1 MGRASGGDSYVAPQ
15 ARLEN
20 PVAVP
25 EAQPIDEVVAAEVAA
40 NAANAAHLLITTN
53 ATNRADTLDAQVK
66 LATKTEETTT
76 AVVEKPQL
84 VASNVGASSSVITL
98 TTEKGD
104 TVASLAA
111 EYGISQD
118 TIRWANNLGS
128 DELKPGVRLRILP
141 VSGLLY
147 TVAAGDTAASIAAEY
162 KTTADQIKAYNDV
175 EVKGLNPGTEIIVP
189 NGIKPAEPAA
199 VVSTPSYSSSSS
211 SSSVV
216 SGFSFGGGTE
226 YGGNKYAYGYCTYYA
241 FNKRAAAGRP
251 VGSNWGNATSWAYL
265 AAASGFAVDSNP
277 RAGDVFQTS
286 GGWGG
291 YGHVG
296 YVERVLPNGGI
307 VVSEMNYAGWN
318 VVSSRTIS
326 ASEIGAY
333 NFIH

>member
-1 MGRASGGDSYVAPQ
+1 MGRVSGGDSYVAPQ

-20 PVAVP
+20 PVAAP

-40 NAANAAHLLITTN
+40 NAASAAHLLVTPN
-53 ATNRADTLDAQVK
+53 VANRADTLDAQVK
-66 LATKTEETTT
+66 QATKTDDSTT

-84 VASNVGASSSVITL
+84 VASNVGAGSSVIVI
-98 TTEKGD
+98 TTKKGD
-104 TVASLAA
+104 SIASLAQ
-111 EYGISQD
+111 EYNISQD

-128 DELKPGVRLRILP
+128 DDLKPGIRLKILP

-147 TVAAGDTAASIAAEY
+147 TVEGGDTAASIAAKF
-162 KTTADQIKAYNDV
+162 KTTADQINAYNDV
-175 EVKGLNPGTEIIVP
+175 EVKGLSSGRQIIVP
-189 NGIKPAEPAA
+189 NGVKPEETTSVATN
-199 VVSTPSYSSSSS
+199 SSYSSGYSSS
-211 SSSVV
+211 AV

-226 YGGNKYAYGYCTYYA
+226 YGGNKYAFGYCTYYA
-241 FNKRAAAGRP
+241 FNRRAAAGRP
-251 VGSNWGNATSWAYL
+251 VGSNWGNASSWAYL
-265 AAASGFAVDSNP
+265 AAASGFGVDHSP

-296 YVERVLPNGGI
+296 YVERVNSNGSI
-307 VVSEMNYAGWN
+307 LVSEMNYAGWN

-333 NFIH
+333 SFIH

>member
-1 MGRASGGDSYVAPQ
+1 MGRASGDSYVAPQ

-20 PVAVP
+20 PIAAPDV
-25 EAQPIDEVVAAEVAA
+25 QPIDEVVSAEVAA
-40 NAANAAHLLITTN
+40 SAASAAHLLVTPN
-53 ATNRADTLDAQVK
+53 VTNRADTLDAQVK
-66 LATKTEETTT
+66 LATKTDESTT

-84 VASNVGASSSVITL
+84 VASNTVAGASVITI
-98 TTEKGD
+98 TTKKGD
-104 TVASLAA
+104 GVASLARA
-111 EYGISQD
+111 YGISED

-128 DELKPGVRLRILP
+128 DDLTPGVQLKILP

-147 TVAAGDTAASIAAEY
+147 TVAAGDTAQSIAA
-162 KTTADQIKAYNDV
+162 KFRTTADQIKAYNDA
-175 EVKGLNPGTEIIVP
+175 EVKGLAVGRQIIVP
-189 NGIKPAEPAA
+189 NGVKPQESA
-199 VVSTPSYSSSSS
+199 VTSSSTASYD

-226 YGGNKYAYGYCTYYA
+226 YSGNKYAYGYCTWYA
-241 FNKRAAAGRP
+241 FNRRAAAGRP

-265 AAASGFAVDSNP
+265 AAASGFGVDHSP

-296 YVERVLPNGGI
+296 YVERVNADGSIL
-307 VVSEMNYAGWN
+307 VSEMNFAGWN
-318 VVSSRTIS
+318 VVSSRIIE
-326 ASEIGAY
+326 ANEIGGY